1 MEDPLFTV
9 HPAGD
14 YYTITG
20 LVPGSVFQKPA
31 WAVLDEKDGGYIA
44 FTTDEEQADR
54 IARAMNCNYNSGLD
68 LRDWKYEIQ
77 SGDTRL
83 GFDEWVAHKLEAER
97 N

>member
-1 MEDPLFTV
+1 MEELFTV

-44 FTTDEEQADR
+44 FTTDEKQAER
-54 IARAMNCNYNSGLD
+54 IARALTAYDEIDPQAMK
-68 LRDWKYEIQ
+68 DWQ
-77 SGDTRL
+77 WSVWNGDTRL
-83 GFDEWVAHKLEAER
+83 GFSDWVDHKLR
-97 N
+97 S